1 MPEMSAG
8 RSMIVRVFCLS
19 HNEAEMTPE
28 ILASVAGVI
37 LSLAFSYIPNL
48 RTWFAEKPKEQQQL
62 SMLALMFVVAAASY
76 GLACAGILTELFGV
90 ALTCDRSGLLGL
102 IQALIFAIMANQGVY
117 QLTPRAADVRLAK
130 AERDGAADLGLGRG

>member
-1 MPEMSAG
+1 
-8 RSMIVRVFCLS
+8 
-19 HNEAEMTPE
+19 MTPE
-28 ILASVAGVI
+28 ILAAVAGVI

-62 SMLALMFVVAAASY
+62 SMLALMFVVAGASY

-117 QLTPRAADVRLAK
+117 KLSPQVTDVKEIK
-130 AERDGAADLGLGRG
+130 AERDGEASLGIGKG